1 MATGPRYKVPFRRR
15 RESKTDYRAR
25 RRMVSS
31 GHPRLVVRK
40 TGTRIIV
47 QVMEARLEGDLCIAS
62 ADSGQLKTYGWQA
75 GIKNIPAAY
84 LTGFLAGKQAVK
96 AGKAEAIV
104 DLGLIQP
111 IPRSR
116 IFSAIKGA
124 IDAGLSVP
132 CSEKMFPS
140 EKRLRGEHIAS
151 YAKDL
156 SKNQPSAF
164 QRQFGKISKGRV
176 DLSTVPTMY
185 DTTKSKIT
193 AKYTS
198 GRSTQ

>member
-1 MATGPRYKVPFRRR
+1 
-15 RESKTDYRAR
+15 
-25 RRMVSS
+25 MVSS
-31 GHPRLVVRK
+31 EHPRLVVRK

-47 QVMEARLEGDLCIAS
+47 QVMEARLEGDRCIAA
-62 ADSGQLKTYGWQA
+62 ADSRQLKPFGWQA

-84 LTGFLAGKQAVK
+84 LTGFLAGKKAVQSGT
-96 AGKAEAIV
+96 AAAIV

-111 IPRSR
+111 IPQSR

-124 IDAGLSVP
+124 IDAGLSVS

-140 EKRLRGEHIAS
+140 EKRLRGEHIAD

-164 QRQFGKISKGRV
+164 KRQFGKLTKGRF
-176 DLSTVPTMY
+176 DLTTVPTMY
-185 DTTKSKIT
+185 DTTKSKIST
-193 AKYTS
+193 KYTS
-198 GRSTQ
+198 GRSTK

>member
-47 QVMEARLEGDLCIAS
+47 QVMEALVEGDRCIAA
-62 ADSGQLKTYGWQA
+62 ADSRQLKTYGWQA
-75 GIKNIPAAY
+75 GTKNIPAAH
-84 LTGFLAGKQAVK
+84 LTGFLAGKKAIK
-96 AGKAEAIV
+96 AGTTNAIV
-104 DLGLIQP
+104 DLGLVQP
-111 IPRSR
+111 IPKSR

-140 EKRLRGEHIAS
+140 EKRLRGEHIAD

-164 QRQFGKISKGRV
+164 DRQFGKISKGRV
-176 DLSTVPTMY
+176 DLTTLPTMY
-185 DTTKSKIT
+185 DKAKSDISTKN
-193 AKYTS
+193 TS
-198 GRSTQ
+198 GRSKQ

>member
-47 QVMEARLEGDLCIAS
+47 QVMEARLEGDLCIAA
-62 ADSGQLKTYGWQA
+62 ADSRQLKDYGWQA
-75 GIKNIPAAY
+75 GTKNIPAAY
-84 LTGFLAGKQAVK
+84 LTGFLAGKESIK
-96 AGKAEAIV
+96 AGTTSAIV
-104 DLGLIQP
+104 DLGLVQP
-111 IPRSR
+111 TPKSR

-132 CSEKMFPS
+132 CSEKMFPP
-140 EKRLRGEHIAS
+140 ENRLNGEHIAS
-151 YAKDL
+151 FAEDL

-164 QRQFGKISKGRV
+164 QRQFGKISKGRI
-176 DLSTVPTMY
+176 DLTKLPSMY
-185 DTTKSKIT
+185 DTVKSAISTKH
-193 AKYTS
+193 TS
-198 GRSTQ
+198 GRST

>member
-25 RRMVSS
+25 RRMISS

-47 QVMEARLEGDLCIAS
+47 QVMEARLEGDRCIAA
-62 ADSGQLKTYGWQA
+62 ADSRQLKNYGWQA
-75 GIKNIPAAY
+75 GTKNTPSAY
-84 LTGFLAGKQAVK
+84 LTGFLAGKKSIK
-96 AGKAEAIV
+96 AGTTSAIV
-104 DLGLIQP
+104 DLGLVHP
-111 IPRSR
+111 IPNSC

-124 IDAGLSVP
+124 IDAGLSIP
-132 CSEKMFPS
+132 CSEKMFPP

-164 QRQFGKISKGRV
+164 QRQFGKITKGPV
-176 DLSTVPTMY
+176 DLTTLPSMY
-185 DTTKSKIT
+185 DTVKSAISTKH
-193 AKYTS
+193 TS

>member
-47 QVMEARLEGDLCIAS
+47 QVIEARLEGDQCIAA
-62 ADSGQLKTYGWQA
+62 ADSRQLKNYGWHA
-75 GIKNIPAAY
+75 GVKNIPAAY
-84 LTGFLAGKQAVK
+84 LTGFLAGNKAIK
-96 AGKAEAIV
+96 AGITAAIA
-104 DLGLIQP
+104 DLGLVP
-111 IPRSR
+111 PTPRSR

-176 DLSTVPTMY
+176 DLSTVPKMY
-185 DTTKSKIT
+185 DTAKSTISTKH
-193 AKYTS
+193 TS
-198 GRSTQ
+198 GRSP